1 MRETDSNKG
10 EIDSKKWTNFYTEL
24 FKLSNSQEYS
34 LMIENCI
41 GKKAESNEFMYF
53 SRVFDYVSHVI
64 LERKASQLKGSSEKV
79 NSFTSDSAG
88 LGKLRYICGCCIAKS
103 KFHFI
108 TLGRN
113 NLFKDKKWTFVSS
126 SFLKVK
132 ILDHFTTTYEK
143 LLQCSQYQETLHE
156 THRKQNISQSL
167 TNIKDDVLEFFMETD
182 RVSCRI
188 QTESSFHIHGSNIL
202 NLVFDEL
209 LNCEDLFKRFQSLL
223 TNFDLD
229 VTYLRVDK
237 ELADLSIKEL
247 FSDLIWRFC
256 RISNDQFRKDMLRTL
271 KKQKS
276 DSLRKRVIE
285 VPKDARMTQL
295 SMSYIIKDNSVD
307 KKSSHLKLQSLI
319 F

>member
-1 MRETDSNKG
+1 
-10 EIDSKKWTNFYTEL
+10 
-24 FKLSNSQEYS
+24 
-34 LMIENCI
+34 
-41 GKKAESNEFMYF
+41 MYF

-113 NLFKDKKWTFVSS
+113 NLFKGRKWTLVSS

-143 LLQCSQYQETLHE
+143 LLQCSQYQDTLHE

-182 RVSCRI
+182 S
-188 QTESSFHIHGSNIL
+188 Q
-202 NLVFDEL
+202 
-209 LNCEDLFKRFQSLL
+209 
-223 TNFDLD
+223 
-229 VTYLRVDK
+229 
-237 ELADLSIKEL
+237 
-247 FSDLIWRFC
+247 
-256 RISNDQFRKDMLRTL
+256 M
-271 KKQKS
+271 
-276 DSLRKRVIE
+276 
-285 VPKDARMTQL
+285 
-295 SMSYIIKDNSVD
+295 
-307 KKSSHLKLQSLI
+307 
-319 F
+319 